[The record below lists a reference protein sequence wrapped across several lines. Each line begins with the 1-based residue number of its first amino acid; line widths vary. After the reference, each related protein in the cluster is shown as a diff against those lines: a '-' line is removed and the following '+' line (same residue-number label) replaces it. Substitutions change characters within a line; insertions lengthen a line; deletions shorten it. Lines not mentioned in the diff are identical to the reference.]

1 MTEAE
6 LQADA
11 AKLEQVLAEIRE
23 LVPLPAWQR
32 VEDALRR
39 VVRLYGAGLE
49 RAIHHARAT
58 GSQPAALDRALVDDE
73 LLASLLV
80 LHGLHPQSLEERVQH
95 AVARV
100 RAELGLPDDGL
111 VLVAIHDG
119 AVELG
124 AASGLA
130 TGAMAPSLAES
141 VVRRVIEASAPEVT
155 SIKIALLLSRGRTIR
170 IDCPGLS
177 SSSVPCR

>member
-1 MTEAE
+1 MTEDD

-39 VVRLYGAGLE
+39 VVRLYGAGLS
-49 RAIHHARAT
+49 RAIDHARST
-58 GSQPAALDRALVDDE
+58 GADARAFDRAMIDDE

-80 LHGLHPQSLEERVQH
+80 LHGLHPQPFEERVH
-95 AVARV
+95 RAVARV
-100 RAELGLPDDGL
+100 RGELGLADDAL
-111 VLVAIHDG
+111 VLVAIDRS
-119 AVELG
+119 AVQL
-124 AASGLA
+124 AASGGLQ

-141 VVRRVIEASAPEVT
+141 IVRRVIETAAPEVT
-155 SIKIALLLSRGRTIR
+155 SIAITGIAPPRDPSLVQLRVNR
-170 IDCPGLS
+170 
-177 SSSVPCR
+177 